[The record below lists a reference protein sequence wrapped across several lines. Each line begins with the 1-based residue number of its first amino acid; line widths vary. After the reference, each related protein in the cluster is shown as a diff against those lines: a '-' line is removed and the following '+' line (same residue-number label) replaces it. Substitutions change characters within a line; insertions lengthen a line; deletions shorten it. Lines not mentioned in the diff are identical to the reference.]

1 MKQET
6 KRLSSIILAALI
18 LAAALMVYF
27 EFIVPAYT
35 ALEVTKGQQESEA
48 ILYTNEQQI
57 VSKVKSLL
65 VTYQNDSV
73 ASQAVA
79 QALPVGPNIS
89 GALAQIYGIAANAG
103 VTVQGAQIS
112 TQAVQAVTTQPTAA
126 GATNSQI
133 TSAAAAGSVVKP
145 TGSISFQVTGSASYE
160 SFKNFL
166 QGLETN
172 IRVFD
177 VTAISLQP
185 AGIAAT
191 KTQAANPD
199 MFNYT
204 ITVVTYYQ
212 AS

>member
-6 KRLSSIILAALI
+6 KRLSSIIIAALI

-27 EFIVPAYT
+27 EFIIPAYT
-35 ALEVTKGQQESEA
+35 TLQLVKGQEESETT
-48 ILYTNEQQI
+48 LYANEQQV

-65 VTYQNDSV
+65 TTYQNDASSSQSV
-73 ASQAVA
+73 AL
-79 QALPVGPNIS
+79 ALPVGPDVS
-89 GALAQIYGIAANAG
+89 GALAQIYGIATNAN
-103 VTVQGAQIS
+103 VTVQGTQIS
-112 TQAVQAVTTQPTAA
+112 TQAVQAVTAPATTV
-126 GATNSQI
+126 GA
-133 TSAAAAGSVVKP
+133 AAAAGSIVKP
-145 TGSISFQVTGSASYE
+145 TGTVSFQVTGSASYE
-160 SFKNFL
+160 SFKSFL
-166 QGLETN
+166 QELETN

-185 AGIAAT
+185 AAIAAT
-191 KTQAANPD
+191 KTQAANTD